1 MVNELQIFNFENKEV
16 RTVMVDNTPYWVLKD
31 VCDVLDIKNA
41 TQLSQRLD
49 SDEVAMFD
57 IGLNNGALVNIINE
71 SGLYSVILR
80 SDKPNA
86 KQFKKWITGEVL
98 PSIRKTGGY
107 KVPTNPMDALKL
119 MFEATDNIEKRVTNI
134 EENQTLSP
142 SEYNLLQT
150 RVSERVKHIKKA
162 YQILSS
168 KENNSILYKA
178 INGDIKAITGVQTRV
193 QIRNKDFEKALNF
206 INDWEPSK
214 ATQYLLKNGLES

>member
-1 MVNELQIFNFENKEV
+1 MVNELQVFNFENKEV

-31 VCDVLDIKNA
+31 VCDVLEIKNA
-41 TQLSQRLD
+41 TDVSKRLD
-49 SDEVAMFD
+49 EDEVTRFNLGGMV
-57 IGLNNGALVNIINE
+57 GEVNIINE

-86 KQFKKWITGEVL
+86 KQFKKWITGEVI

-107 KVPTNPMDALKL
+107 RVPTNPMEALKL

-142 SEYNLLQT
+142 SEYSLIQT
-150 RVSERVKHIKKA
+150 RVSERVKHIKKS
-162 YQILSS
+162 YQVEST

-178 INGDIKAITGVQTRV
+178 INSDVKVITGVQTRS
-193 QIRNKDFEKALNF
+193 QIRNKDFVKALNF

-214 ATQYLLKNGLES
+214 ATQYLLSNGLES